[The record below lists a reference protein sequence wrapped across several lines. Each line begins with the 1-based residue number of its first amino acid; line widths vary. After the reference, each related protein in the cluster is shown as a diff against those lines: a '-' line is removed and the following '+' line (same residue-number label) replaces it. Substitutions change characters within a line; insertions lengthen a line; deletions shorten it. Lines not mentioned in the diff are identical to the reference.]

1 MYIMYVHSHTNITQL
16 LRQTSVGILLIIL
29 VNRCC
34 VEMGDVHICKTQ
46 QMAAQDEHIASLLPT
61 QHCASMVLAVA
72 WCLSVTSRY
81 CIEMDEWTMV
91 VFGIGLPLTYSTL
104 NIMLQVRLRLWEF
117 PTKSKFL
124 EISCVSKST
133 KINMT
138 R

>member
-1 MYIMYVHSHTNITQL
+1 
-16 LRQTSVGILLIIL
+16 
-29 VNRCC
+29 
-34 VEMGDVHICKTQ
+34 MGDVHICKTQ

-104 NIMLQVRLRLWEF
+104 KIVTSTVATLGISDQKQISGN
-117 PTKSKFL
+117 FL
-124 EISCVSKST
+124 C
-133 KINMT
+133 
-138 R
+138 

>member
-81 CIEMDEWTMV
+81 CINGRMDHGGFWHGASSNLFNIKHYVTSTV
-91 VFGIGLPLTYSTL
+91 ATLGISDQKQISG
-104 NIMLQVRLRLWEF
+104 N
-117 PTKSKFL
+117 FL
-124 EISCVSKST
+124 C
-133 KINMT
+133 
-138 R
+138 